1 MLRRDS
7 IPCPSLRKAA
17 LLAAAV
23 VVFLLG
29 GPSQAISAKRHIV
42 LLYDERPELTGLAE
56 LDADFVRTLAAGS
69 TDRFEIYREGMDLS
83 RFDTPAYRKELLN
96 HLRSKYANRKIDVA
110 VGVVGAAMNF
120 LLEHGSDIFPGAA
133 MVFCGIDRRE
143 FDDRIPPANGH
154 SVLVKREFAPTLEL
168 ALGLHPQTRQAVVVA
183 GTSEFDTRLLDQ
195 ARDEFEAY
203 KDRVTLTFMTDLPLP
218 EILKSISKLPPQSIV
233 LFVTFFRDSAGEAFM
248 PPEVAQRVSSA
259 ANAPTYGFLDTYL
272 GHGIVG
278 GSLYSF
284 AAQGT
289 EAAKITLKL
298 LAGDRPAAVVEAQPG
313 RVLFDWRQLQRWG
326 IAESALPGGS
336 EVRFKELEASAWE
349 EYRWQIALTALALVA
364 QALLIAALFY
374 QRRRRALAEVE
385 VRQRVDE
392 LATMNRRATVGELSG
407 SIAHE
412 INQPLTAIVASASA
426 ALRWLNM
433 KTPDVGEARS
443 SLERIVSDGYR
454 AAKVV
459 DNVRGM
465 FITDVRDRIATN
477 VNELVD
483 QVLDLLRSDLW
494 TNNVTVRKV
503 ETQGLPPVR
512 VDRIQI
518 QQVVINLI
526 RNAIEAMSAVT
537 DRERILHVRTER
549 NEAGEVII
557 TVEDSGPGLDPD
569 NIDKIFAP
577 FFTTKPEGMG
587 LGLSIC
593 RSIVQAHGGRLS
605 AGSSKSNGALFE
617 IALPTNREVR

>member
-1 MLRRDS
+1 
-7 IPCPSLRKAA
+7 
-17 LLAAAV
+17 
-23 VVFLLG
+23 
-29 GPSQAISAKRHIV
+29 
-42 LLYDERPELTGLAE
+42 
-56 LDADFVRTLAAGS
+56 
-69 TDRFEIYREGMDLS
+69 
-83 RFDTPAYRKELLN
+83 
-96 HLRSKYANRKIDVA
+96 
-110 VGVVGAAMNF
+110 
-120 LLEHGSDIFPGAA
+120 
-133 MVFCGIDRRE
+133 
-143 FDDRIPPANGH
+143 
-154 SVLVKREFAPTLEL
+154 
-168 ALGLHPQTRQAVVVA
+168 
-183 GTSEFDTRLLDQ
+183 
-195 ARDEFEAY
+195 
-203 KDRVTLTFMTDLPLP
+203 
-218 EILKSISKLPPQSIV
+218 
-233 LFVTFFRDSAGEAFM
+233 
-248 PPEVAQRVSSA
+248 
-259 ANAPTYGFLDTYL
+259 
-272 GHGIVG
+272 VG

-349 EYRWQIALTALALVA
+349 QYRWQIALTALALVA